1 MRDYKLKTRTMTYED
16 LKAQIGN
23 ALEDMVLEL
32 EGRNDIEFD
41 IQGYKWKQ
49 LVVNFTGWLLELE
62 IPSEEEQ
69 RQNDLLNQADALG
82 DEERGR

>member
-1 MRDYKLKTRTMTYED
+1 MAHYED

>member
-1 MRDYKLKTRTMTYED
+1 MTYED

>member
-1 MRDYKLKTRTMTYED
+1 MTYED

-41 IQGYKWKQ
+41 IQSYKWKQ

-82 DEERGR
+82 DEGRGR

>member
-1 MRDYKLKTRTMTYED
+1 MEYED

-49 LVVNFTGWLLELE
+49 LVVNFTGWLIELE

-69 RQNDLLNQADALG
+69 RQNDLLDRADALG